1 MTFEDLQRL
10 GRFNTSGESGRP
22 SPTMTDKYWQQKFEV
37 MRSIVTVSSRKTPPF
52 GIWDRTSQTLV
63 TYDGDPQ
70 YHYFIT
76 FIRSILASIRTG
88 HRDYC
93 FYTYQ
98 IAELLKYENDR
109 LRTKYIP
116 EDQMWEVWL
125 ERRN

>member
-1 MTFEDLQRL
+1 MTFEDLQKL
-10 GRFNTSGESGRP
+10 GRFNSSGESGRP
-22 SPTMTDKYWQQKFEV
+22 SPTMTDTYWQQKFEIMRV
-37 MRSIVTVSSRKTPPF
+37 MTSASKRNSPQF
-52 GIWDRTSQTLV
+52 GVYDQISQIAG
-63 TYDGDPQ
+63 TYDGDTQ
-70 YHYFIT
+70 HHYFIA
-76 FIRSILASIRTG
+76 FIRSVLDSIRTG
-88 HRDYC
+88 HCDYC